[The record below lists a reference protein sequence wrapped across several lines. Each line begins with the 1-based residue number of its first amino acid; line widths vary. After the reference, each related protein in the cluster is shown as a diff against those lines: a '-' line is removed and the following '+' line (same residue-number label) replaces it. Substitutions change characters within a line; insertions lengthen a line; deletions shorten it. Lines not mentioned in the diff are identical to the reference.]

1 MTVHYWSM
9 TRRSVP
15 TFVLILTGAVA
26 RLCACAP
33 ATTVVAP
40 GGAAARTVSVAATGT
55 AEATPNAA
63 RASITVESID
73 PSSAQVAQAA
83 TARVATL
90 ALDELKAAGVDAA
103 DIATRAITVGPVYDY
118 TSEGGQNLIGYRAS
132 QTLTVTLRD
141 LATAGATLD
150 AVVKAGGNAV
160 RIDSLE
166 PFVTNPA
173 AATEKARAQ
182 AVDIARDQ
190 AEQYAQLL
198 GFTLGA
204 VATVSE
210 STSNS
215 PMPMFANADAAA
227 SEDKT
232 VPTPIEAGTTE
243 VTVTLNVAWLIED

>member
-1 MTVHYWSM
+1 M
-9 TRRSVP
+9 TRRIFP
-15 TFVLILTGAVA
+15 APFLILAGAVA
-26 RLCACAP
+26 LLSACAP
-33 ATTVVAP
+33 TTTVTAP

-55 AEATPNAA
+55 AEATPDAA

-83 TARVATL
+83 AAQVATL

-166 PFVTNPA
+166 PFVTDPA

-227 SEDKT
+227 SEDKS

>member
-1 MTVHYWSM
+1 M
-9 TRRSVP
+9 RRRTLP
-15 TFVLILTGAVA
+15 ALALILAGAVA
-26 RLCACAP
+26 LLSACAP
-33 ATTVVAP
+33 TTTVTAP

-55 AEATPNAA
+55 AEATPDAA
-63 RASITVESID
+63 RASITVESTD

-83 TARVATL
+83 AAEATTL
-90 ALDELKAAGVDAA
+90 ALDELKAAGVDAK
-103 DIATRAITVGPVYDY
+103 DIATQAISVGPLYDY
-118 TSEGGQNLIGYRAS
+118 TSEGGQTLIGYRAS

-150 AVVKAGGNAV
+150 AVVKAGGNSV

-166 PFVTNPA
+166 PFVTDPA

-182 AVDIARDQ
+182 AVDIARAQ

-198 GFTLGA
+198 GFTLGP

-210 STSNS
+210 ATSNG
-215 PMPMFANADAAA
+215 PMPQGAYAEAAPSADK
-227 SEDKT
+227 D